1 MSPARRQPD
10 SACGRSADPGVASS
24 TVHKSVSCAH
34 ASLTEIIM
42 RPALLSRT
50 LHKWLTLIVGLQLLL
65 WTVSG
70 FYMVVVDLD
79 FIHGDPL
86 VRNLRV
92 PLTMGQ
98 PLTPITDV
106 AQRYPEVTQV
116 TVRTLPATGP
126 VYEVTANGRKVL
138 VDAASGQQ
146 LSPLSAGRI
155 RELARSYYAGT
166 GEPTNVNL
174 IEQDPPTEIQTRGL
188 PLWRIDFDDG
198 LETSL
203 YIHPDTGAL
212 VTRRHRFWRWFD
224 FLWMVHIM
232 DYEAR
237 EDVNNG
243 LLRVAS
249 ALGTITAVSGVWLL
263 YFSFGRRRAAG
274 A

>member
-1 MSPARRQPD
+1 
-10 SACGRSADPGVASS
+10 
-24 TVHKSVSCAH
+24 
-34 ASLTEIIM
+34 M

-92 PLTMGQ
+92 PLTVNQ
-98 PLTPITDV
+98 PLTPVTEV

-116 TVRTLPATGP
+116 TMRALPTAGP
-126 VYEVTANGRKVL
+126 VYEIMANGRKVL
-138 VDAASGQQ
+138 VDAVSGQQ

-155 RELARSYYAGT
+155 RELARNYYAGT
-166 GEPTNVNL
+166 GEPTNATL
-174 IEQDPPTEIQTRGL
+174 IERDPPSEIQTRGL
-188 PLWRIDFDDG
+188 PLWRIDFDDW

-203 YIHPDTGAL
+203 YVHPDTGTL

-224 FLWMVHIM
+224 FLWMLHIM

-237 EDVNNG
+237 EDVNNS
-243 LLRVAS
+243 LLRIAS
-249 ALGTITAVSGVWLL
+249 VLGTVTAVSGVWLL
-263 YFSFGRRRAAG
+263 YFSFRRRRAAS